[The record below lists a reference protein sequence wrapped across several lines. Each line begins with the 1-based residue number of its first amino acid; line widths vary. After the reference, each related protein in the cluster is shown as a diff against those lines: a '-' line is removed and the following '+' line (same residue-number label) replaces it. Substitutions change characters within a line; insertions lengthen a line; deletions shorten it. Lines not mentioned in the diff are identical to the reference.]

1 MKFRKLSV
9 VFAVVVVGLLAQ
21 ASLANAYLAG
31 TETASTI
38 PNFGPTVPIP
48 SIEMRAPGTI
58 SSISVELNNL
68 SHTFTRDL
76 DIAVE
81 APDGQLVMLMSDAC
95 GPATISGL
103 YLGFSPANGTAI
115 PEDAPCTNGN
125 YATADYGTTNDPLT
139 SKPGANYSLSLSSLI
154 GIDPNGVW
162 KLHIEDDTDLDGGSL
177 GSWAIRIDTDVAP
190 SLGLTRLPETGEGG
204 PSTPAVVLS
213 KDVSSQGPITDVDVV
228 LRDLTHVVGT
238 DLDVLLVSPSG
249 TGVILMSDQCGG
261 TSLLRANFRF
271 DDAAP
276 IMLPDSTSIAAC
288 QVSSATLKPLD
299 AGDIETAIPGAPA
312 GPYSTSLSAFNGQS
326 ANGTWRLY
334 LHDDLD
340 SSSASFGY
348 IKDFELAITQSPT
361 PSTTTAKRL
370 KLGRAAIKFKK
381 AGMSKIQ
388 ASGRIPLTGDVVSA
402 GECAGNAKA
411 TFQVKTTR
419 KKGKKRVT
427 SYSRV
432 AVVNAPLTS
441 VSGTCGVNINAK
453 FAKKFSGKQLRLV
466 IDFAGS
472 AALAPFKGTS
482 SIKVKKLK
490 FS

>member
-1 MKFRKLSV
+1 MKLRKLSV
-9 VFAVVVVGLLAQ
+9 VLAAVVVGLLTQ

-38 PNFGPTVPIP
+38 ADFGPTVPIP

-68 SHTFTRDL
+68 SHTFARDL

-103 YLGFSPANGTAI
+103 YLGFSPTNVTAI

-204 PSTPAVVLS
+204 PSTPAVVMS
-213 KDVSSQGPITDVDVV
+213 KDVSDSGSITDVDVV

-238 DLDVLLVSPSG
+238 DLDVLLVSPGG
-249 TGVILMSDQCGG
+249 TGVVLMSDQCGG
-261 TSLLRANFRF
+261 TSLLRADFRF

-276 IMLPDSTSIAAC
+276 IMLPDSNSIAAC
-288 QVSSATLKPLD
+288 QVSSATLKPFD
-299 AGDIETAIPGAPA
+299 AGDVETAIPGAPA

-326 ANGTWRLY
+326 ASGTWRLY

-348 IKDFELAITQSPT
+348 IKDFDLAITQAPAPAAQT
-361 PSTTTAKRL
+361 VKQL
-370 KLGRAAIKFKK
+370 KLGRAAIKYKK
-381 AGMSKIQ
+381 SGKSKIL
-388 ASGRIPLTGDVVSA
+388 ASGRIPLIGDVVTA
-402 GECAGNAKA
+402 GECSGTAKA

-419 KKGKKRVT
+419 KKGNKRVT
-427 SYSRV
+427 SFSRV
-432 AVVNAPLTS
+432 SAVKASLTS
-441 VSGTCGVNINAK
+441 VNGGCGVNVSAK
-453 FAKKFSGKQLRLV
+453 LAKKYSGKQLRLV
-466 IDFAGS
+466 VDFAGN
-472 AALAPFKGTS
+472 AAIAPVKGNAS
-482 SIKVKKLK
+482 VKVKRLK